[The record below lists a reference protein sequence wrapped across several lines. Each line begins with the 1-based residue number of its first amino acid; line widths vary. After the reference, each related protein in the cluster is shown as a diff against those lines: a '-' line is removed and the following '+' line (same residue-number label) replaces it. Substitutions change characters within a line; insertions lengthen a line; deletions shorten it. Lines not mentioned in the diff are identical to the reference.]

1 MSSSDESVRFV
12 GESNPGDDP
21 SEATSRM
28 AGSQSAGPSSGR
40 RQSLRRLAANFC
52 RLIDE
57 EEEEAEGSEGEA
69 SSPGEEEK
77 RLQIWYL
84 STLLLRWTWALLVF
98 NLLTSNR

>member
-21 SEATSRM
+21 SKATSRM
-28 AGSQSAGPSSGR
+28 AGSQSAGPSSGWR
-40 RQSLRRLAANFC
+40 LSLRRLAANFC

-57 EEEEAEGSEGEA
+57 EEEEVEGSEGEA
-69 SSPGEEEK
+69 LPLERRRKG
-77 RLQIWYL
+77 LQIWYL

-98 NLLTSNR
+98 NLLTSNK